1 MGGMLF
7 GDGGV
12 PEERGGLD
20 SRKKVA
26 PRHPVIEVEALR
38 FSRFDAV
45 DLLA

>member
-1 MGGMLF
+1 MEGSQRK
-7 GDGGV
+7 
-12 PEERGGLD
+12 RGGLD